1 MKHWIMPIIADFE
14 SLDTQEGK
22 NVYIVWRTHTH
33 FSVGDIA
40 YFYIKHPEM
49 RVGYK
54 LQVSRINLPAN
65 DFLSGKRAYINRD
78 YYQNDNGKPT
88 TFVELLLLEKYNNS
102 AEYSYKALH
111 KHGFKGFVRKNQ
123 GLPASVVQYL
133 ESLSSTNDITLEAD
147 PEFLPDSKSYP
158 EGSVVKVFV
167 NRYERNR
174 VAREKCIQKKG
185 CVCSVCGMDFGK
197 TYGELGKGFIHI
209 HHTTPISSISKG
221 YEVDPENDLVP
232 VCPNCHAMLH
242 RHGPPYTVAE
252 LKGKMSQVSS
262 IYTK

>member
-54 LQVSRINLPAN
+54 LQVSQINLPAK
-65 DFLSGKRAYINRD
+65 DFLSGKKVYINHE
-78 YYQNDNGKPT
+78 YYQNDDGKPT
-88 TFVELLLLEKYNNS
+88 TFVEFLLLEKYDNS

-111 KHGFKGFVRKNQ
+111 EHGFKGFARRNQ
-123 GLPASVVQYL
+123 GLPESVVQYL
-133 ESLSSTNDITLEAD
+133 ESLSSMSDITLEAD
-147 PEFLPDSKSYP
+147 PEFLADNKSYP
-158 EGSVVKVFV
+158 EGSVAKVFV
-167 NRYERNR
+167 NRFERNR
-174 VAREKCIQKKG
+174 VAREKCIALKG
-185 CVCSVCGMDFGK
+185 CICSICSMDFEK
-197 TYGELGKGFIHI
+197 IYGEIGKGFIHI
-209 HHTTPISSISKG
+209 HHTTPISSIGKG
-221 YEVDPENDLVP
+221 YEVDYEKDLVP

-242 RHGPPYTVAE
+242 RKNPPYTIDE
-252 LKGKMSQVSS
+252 LRDIMS
-262 IYTK
+262 K

>member
-1 MKHWIMPIIADFE
+1 MPIIADFE

-65 DFLSGKRAYINRD
+65 DFLSGKRAYINRE
-78 YYQNDNGKPT
+78 YYQNENGKPT
-88 TFVELLLLEKYNNS
+88 TFVEFLLLEKYNNS

-147 PEFLPDSKSYP
+147 PEFLQDTEKYS
-158 EGSVVKVFV
+158 EGAALQVLV

-174 VAREKCIQKKG
+174 MAREQCIALKG
-185 CVCSVCGMDFGK
+185 CRCAVCGMDFEK
-197 TYGELGKGFIHI
+197 VYREIGKGFIHV
-209 HHTTPISSISKG
+209 HHTVPIANIGKN
-221 YEVDPENDLVP
+221 YVVDPEHDLVP

-242 RHGPPYTVAE
+242 RQDPPYTVAE
-252 LKGKMSQVSS
+252 LKGIVN
-262 IYTK
+262 

>member
-1 MKHWIMPIIADFE
+1 MPIIADFE
-14 SLDTQEGK
+14 SLDNQEGK
-22 NVYIVWRTHTH
+22 NTFVVWRTHTH

-65 DFLSGKRAYINRD
+65 DFLSGKRAYINRE

-88 TFVELLLLEKYNNS
+88 TFVEFLLLEKYNNS

-111 KHGFKGFVRKNQ
+111 KHGFKGYVRKNQ

-209 HHTTPISSISKG
+209 HHTTPISSIGKD
-221 YEVDPENDLVP
+221 YEVDYEKDLVP

-242 RHGPPYTVAE
+242 RKDPPYTIDE
-252 LKGKMSQVSS
+252 LRDIIS
-262 IYTK
+262 